1 MSNNKS
7 NNRKKPTT
15 GKRPYH
21 KAPANSNKRNSNNS
35 GVRDDVTKNE
45 MGQSVTNDISW
56 YSHYPELTVN
66 AGKLSMLYPAGMKMK
81 FVKDDSVSISSKLMT
96 VASNVHDVPGIMALE
111 YIPTY
116 GFSDS
121 IKSPLTQM
129 SRTTFNNMVAATNR
143 VPNYEYTDL
152 TVYQIA
158 MTNLIQFYYWM
169 CRIYLVAGTYS
180 SVNLAWNKAVFKA
193 LDVDGTNIIANRSLL
208 YSYIIT
214 FARRISAFPFP
225 KSFDLFN
232 RTATLVS
239 NIYTDGA
246 DPKDQMYVFVPKG
259 VYRWDTDTT
268 VGASKLTFEKYTA
281 NAGYSDIVRLGNRL
295 LDSLQ
300 GSSDVQMM
308 TADILKVYAN
318 DLVGVNVPPEN
329 GTINAVY
336 DATILTQIMNA
347 KSLGVSDVTK
357 FANLDITQSTDEAVL
372 EPYMVS
378 KPQIPVSSVS
388 NATIVMSC
396 LRDMVNFL
404 VPNPSEGTVLEGTR
418 FMFVGGLD
426 STNANYVISSF
437 GSEIIIN
444 MAIYVAADDTP
455 DSTFTK
461 LNLGPAALSSDSNV
475 AKLLSALSNFDWH
488 PRVAV
493 FQFSNNTST
502 YSYLGSNWDCSNYAF
517 VTDQQI
523 KLMNDAAM
531 FNLMKAFG

>member
-1 MSNNKS
+1 MASTNNKKHA
-7 NNRKKPTT
+7 NNRGNKAAKYARKG
-15 GKRPYH
+15 GKSCGTSRE
-21 KAPANSNKRNSNNS
+21 KDEVS
-35 GVRDDVTKNE
+35 TNE

-66 AGKLSMLYPAGMKMK
+66 AGKLSMLYPAGMKID
-81 FVKDDSVSISSKLMT
+81 FRKDKSFPIADT
-96 VASNVHDVPGIMALE
+96 VYELNSDVHDVPGIMALE

-116 GFSDS
+116 GYSDS

-180 SVNLAWNKAVFKA
+180 TVNLAWNKAVFEA
-193 LDVDGTNIIANRSLL
+193 MNVNGTDIITNRSLL

-239 NIYTDGA
+239 NVYTDGA
-246 DPKDQMYVFVPKG
+246 DPKAQMYIFVPKG
-259 VYRWDTDTT
+259 TYKWDTDTS
-268 VGASKLTFEKYTA
+268 VGASKLTFVPYPNDATYA
-281 NAGYSDIVRLGNRL
+281 DIVNIGNTL

-300 GSSDVQMM
+300 GSSDVQQM
-308 TADILKVYAN
+308 TADILKVFAN

-329 GTINAVY
+329 GTITAVY
-336 DATILTQIMNA
+336 DATILTQIMNS
-347 KSLGVSDVTK
+347 KSLGLSDISN
-357 FANLDITQSTDEAVL
+357 FEGLDIIQATDEAVL

-378 KPQIPVSSVS
+378 KPQIPIAAVP
-388 NATIVMSC
+388 NATIAMSYM
-396 LRDMVNFL
+396 RDMVNFL

-418 FMFVGGLD
+418 FMFVGGVN
-426 STNANYVISSF
+426 STNTKYAITSF
-437 GSEIIIN
+437 SSEIIVN
-444 MAIYVAADDTP
+444 MAIFVAASDKPDT
-455 DSTFTK
+455 SFTK
-461 LNLGPAALSSDSNV
+461 LVLGPAAVASGMNV
-475 AKLLSALSNFDWH
+475 PKLLSALSNFDWH
-488 PRVAV
+488 PRVAIFRTISSPTKQYV
-493 FQFSNNTST
+493 
-502 YSYLGSNWDCSNYAF
+502 YVGSQWDCSNYAF
-517 VTDQQI
+517 ITDQQI
-523 KLMNDAAM
+523 TLMNDAAM

>member
-1 MSNNKS
+1 MPNNKS
-7 NNRKKPTT
+7 KNRKKPTN
-15 GKRPYH
+15 GKRDYR
-21 KAPANSNKRNSNNS
+21 KAPANSNKRNGTS
-35 GVRDDVTKNE
+35 RDKDEVSTNE
-45 MGQSVTNDISW
+45 MGQSVTNDLSW

-66 AGKLSMLYPAGMKMK
+66 AGKLSMLYPAGMKID
-81 FVKDDSVSISSKLMT
+81 FRKDKSFPIADT
-96 VASNVHDVPGIMALE
+96 VYELNTDVYDVPGIMALE

-116 GFSDS
+116 GYSDS

-129 SRTTFNNMVAATNR
+129 SRTTFNNLVAATNR

-158 MTNLIQFYYWM
+158 MTNLVQFYYWM

-180 SVNLAWNKAVFKA
+180 TVNLAWNKAVFEA
-193 LDVDGTNIIANRSLL
+193 MNVNGTDIITNRSLL

-239 NIYTDGA
+239 NIYTDGP
-246 DPKDQMYVFVPKG
+246 DPKSQMYIFVPKG
-259 VYRWDTDTT
+259 TYKWDTDTN
-268 VGASKLTFEKYTA
+268 VGASKLTFVPYPNDATYA
-281 NAGYSDIVRLGNRL
+281 DIVSVGNTL

-300 GSSDVQMM
+300 GSTDVQQM

-347 KSLGVSDVTK
+347 KSLGISDLSN
-357 FANLDITQSTDEAVL
+357 FENLDIAQATDQAVL

-378 KPQIPVSSVS
+378 KPQIAVAAVP
-388 NATIVMSC
+388 NATIAMSY

-404 VPNPSEGTVLEGTR
+404 IPNPSEGTVLEGTR
-418 FMFVGGLD
+418 FMFVGGIN
-426 STNANYVISSF
+426 STNTKYTITSF
-437 GSEIIIN
+437 GSEIITN
-444 MAIYVAADDTP
+444 MAIFVAASEKPDT
-455 DSTFTK
+455 SFTK
-461 LNLGPAALSSDSNV
+461 LNLGPAAVASGVNV
-475 AKLLSALSNFDWH
+475 SKLLNALSNFDWH

-493 FQFSNNTST
+493 FRTISSPTKQ
-502 YSYLGSNWDCSNYAF
+502 YVYVGSQWDCSNYAF